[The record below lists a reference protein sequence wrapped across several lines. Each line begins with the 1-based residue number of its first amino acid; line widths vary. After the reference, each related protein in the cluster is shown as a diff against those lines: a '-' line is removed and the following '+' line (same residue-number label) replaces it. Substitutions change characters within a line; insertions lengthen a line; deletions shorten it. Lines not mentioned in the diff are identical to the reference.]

1 MENFERIE
9 KNEAQEGSE
18 KILLKVLL
26 QRHGPKFSA
35 SGEKDKTALYFGASV
50 EQGFDNMNIKDSKG
64 LVHIS
69 SSPVKRAMDTANI
82 ELEKISTSE
91 HRHKDRIGKQEK
103 LATPFQPSKETDDQG
118 KKKYAHDLELIVE
131 MQTNLES
138 SAREKVENEHPNFT
152 PEEKEAEVRNL
163 IDMQVLN
170 VLLDNEEAKKRGIQT
185 SYEEMADNL
194 GERYGGFLKHTKLL
208 NSMKEKSSLQPE
220 NEPYTQI
227 DISHSFPIM
236 SFLKK
241 FLVFSDGTIARD
253 LSPQDFFHKIGGV
266 IRESGSLELDYELD
280 GDNYIIKARGSF
292 TPQKDFSGQLN
303 LNQ

>member
-1 MENFERIE
+1 MENFERIG
-9 KNEAQEGSE
+9 KNESREGSE
-18 KILLKVLL
+18 KVLLRVLL

-50 EQGFDNMNIKDSKG
+50 EQGFENMDIKDGKG

-91 HRHKDRIGKQEK
+91 HRRKDRIGKQEK

-118 KKKYAHDLELIVE
+118 KKKYAHDLELVVE
-131 MQTNLES
+131 MQKNLES

-170 VLLDNEEAKKRGIQT
+170 VLFNEEEAKKQGFQT

-194 GERYGGFLKHTKLL
+194 EQRYGGFLRHTKLL
-208 NSMKEKSSLQPE
+208 QSMKEESNLQPE

-227 DISHSFPIM
+227 DVSHSFPIM

-253 LSPQDFFHKIGGV
+253 LSPQDFFYKIGGV
-266 IRESGSLELDYELD
+266 IRESGSLELDYELE
-280 GDNYIIKARGSF
+280 GDKCVIKVKGNFAR
-292 TPQKDFSGQLN
+292 QKDFSGQLKF
-303 LNQ
+303 NQ